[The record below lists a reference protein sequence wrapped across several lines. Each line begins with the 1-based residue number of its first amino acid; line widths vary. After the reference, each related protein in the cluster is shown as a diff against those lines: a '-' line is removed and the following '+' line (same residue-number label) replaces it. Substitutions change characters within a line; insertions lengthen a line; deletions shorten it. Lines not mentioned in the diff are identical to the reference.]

1 MAAKFSYL
9 WAWDSTSSL
18 IIPAFII
25 ILIILFIIKKSQSKS
40 TNKPLNHPPGS
51 YGWPILGETL
61 EFLNARL
68 DGCPQK
74 FVEERVEKCKSQVF
88 KTSLMGQSV
97 AVLYGPAGNKFLFSN
112 ENKLVTV
119 WWPSSVRKILGTC
132 ISTTGGFEGMQ
143 MRKMVSYF
151 VTPDAFTKLYI
162 KKMDMVAQQ
171 HINIHWQG
179 KEEIKVFPA
188 IRLYTFELAC
198 RLFMSIEEPM
208 QIAKLAALFNVFI
221 KGVISIPLNF
231 PGTRFFKAKRATS
244 AIRRELQMIVRQR
257 RVDLEQKTAIPS
269 QDLLSH
275 LLAYPDENGKF
286 MPESV
291 IINNILM
298 LLFAGHD
305 TSSSALT
312 MLIKYLAEDP
322 QVYEK
327 VLTEQNEIA
336 SSKEAGKYLQWE
348 DLQKMRYSWN
358 VACEAMRLS
367 PPLIGAFREAVADIK
382 YGGYDI
388 PKGWKLYW
396 SSSLTHRDPSLFADS
411 TKFDPSRFE
420 GAGPTPYSYV
430 PFGGG
435 PRMCLGKEFAR
446 LEILIFLHNI
456 VTRFRWNLVIPG
468 EKIIYDPIPTPLKAL
483 PIRLHPHRA

>member
-1 MAAKFSYL
+1 M
-9 WAWDSTSSL
+9 
-18 IIPAFII
+18 
-25 ILIILFIIKKSQSKS
+25 KKRLQPK
-40 TNKPLNHPPGS
+40 LNLPPGRH
-51 YGWPILGETL
+51 GWPIIGETL
-61 EFLNARL
+61 EFLNARFE
-68 DGCPQK
+68 GNPQR
-74 FVEERVEKCKSQVF
+74 FVKERVEKYKSEVF
-88 KTSLMGQSV
+88 KTSVMGQCV

-119 WWPSSVRKILGTC
+119 WWPTSVQKILGTC
-132 ISTTGGFEGMQ
+132 ISTTGGVQGMQ

-151 VTPDAFTKLYI
+151 VTPHAFTKLYI
-162 KKMDMVAQQ
+162 NKMDIVARQ
-171 HINIHWQG
+171 HVNTHWQG

-188 IRLYTFELAC
+188 IRQYTFEVAC
-198 RLFMSIEEPM
+198 RLFMSIQEPK
-208 QIAKLAALFNVFI
+208 QIANLAELFNVFI

-231 PGTRFFKAKRATS
+231 PGTRFFKAKRATA
-244 AIRRELQMIVRQR
+244 AIRRELQVIVRQR
-257 RVDLEQKTAIPS
+257 RMELEQKTAIPS

-286 MPESV
+286 MSEAV

-312 MLIKYLAEDP
+312 MLIKYLAEHP
-322 QVYEK
+322 QVYEN
-327 VLTEQNEIA
+327 VLAAEQNEIA
-336 SSKEAGKYLQWE
+336 SSKEAGECLQWE

-367 PPLIGAFREAVADIK
+367 PPLIGAFREALVDIK
-382 YGGYDI
+382 YGGYHI

-396 SSSLTHRDPSLFADS
+396 SSSLTHRDPSFFEDP
-411 TKFDPSRFE
+411 TNFEPSRFE
-420 GAGPTPYSYV
+420 GAGPTPFSYV

-446 LEILIFLHNI
+446 LEILILLHNI

-468 EKIIYDPIPTPLKAL
+468 EKIGYDPIPTPVRGL
-483 PIRLHPHRA
+483 PIRLHPHPHA